1 MDNNNI
7 TQENTEV
14 EINSEKPEEKEKPAL
29 PPHKEYAKRMLNF
42 NEKYIMT
49 LCAAGVAIAAG
60 LALIMYYKFI
70 AGAAVAALGVI
81 IYTKFVDLDLYN
93 QLGFE
98 YKTYTEGLKLTLCR
112 ARYGDVLWI
121 PSKLFYFDVTRIEDK
136 AFSNKYNEE
145 LRCVFLPKSLRSIGK
160 DVFDD
165 CPALTDIF
173 FEGSEAEWERIE
185 KETDLSSFSIT
196 FDAKYPPV
204 KKNNKAKA
212 KAKKKKK

>member
-7 TQENTEV
+7 TPENTEV
-14 EINSEKPEEKEKPAL
+14 EIKSDKPEIKEKPVL
-29 PPHKEYAKRMLNF
+29 PPHKEYAKRMQSF
-42 NEKYIMT
+42 SEKYIMT

-60 LALIMYYKFI
+60 LALAMYFQFLVGI
-70 AGAAVAALGVI
+70 AVAALGVI
-81 IYTKFVDLDLYN
+81 VYVKFVEIDLYS

-98 YKTYTEGLKLTLCR
+98 YKTYTEGLKITLCR

-121 PSKLFYFDVTRIEDK
+121 PSRLFYFDVTRLEDK
-136 AFSNKYNEE
+136 AFANKYNEE

-160 DVFDD
+160 DVFED
-165 CPALTDIF
+165 CPALEEIF

-185 KETDLSSFSIT
+185 KESDLSSFRIT

-204 KKNNKAKA
+204 NKKKKAKS

>member
-7 TQENTEV
+7 TPENTEV
-14 EINSEKPEEKEKPAL
+14 EINSEKTEANEKPTL
-29 PPHKEYAKRMLNF
+29 PPHKEYAKRMQSF

-49 LCAAGVAIAAG
+49 LSAAGVAIAAG
-60 LALIMYYKFI
+60 LALAMYYQFI
-70 AGAAVAALGVI
+70 VGAAVAALGVI
-81 IYTKFVDLDLYN
+81 IYTKFVGLDLYS

-136 AFSNKYNEE
+136 AFANKHNEE
-145 LRCVFLPKSLRSIGK
+145 LRCVFLPKSLKSIGK

-185 KETDLSSFSIT
+185 KETDLSSLSVT

-204 KKNNKAKA
+204 KKKSKVKAN
-212 KAKKKKK
+212 AKKKKK